1 MCAGIS
7 HLIQQLID
15 GLPDL
20 ISAAVDT
27 NPMLG
32 YGAVA
37 LVMLLENLIPPIP
50 SEVVMP
56 YAGYLV
62 YAGRL
67 QFLPTV
73 LAGLVGTVLGA
84 WFWYG
89 IGRWINEERIAGWL
103 ACRGRW
109 LGIQPDDLARSRSW
123 FNRHGS
129 AVVFWGRLIP
139 GVRTLVSVPAGIE
152 QMPQGRFLVW
162 TTAGSLIWTMLLT
175 LAGQAMGQAYRQVE
189 GLLAP
194 WAGGIKLV
202 LEVALVCGVLVLLRA
217 WQLRRRA
224 AGSEGQETGGPG

>member
-1 MCAGIS
+1 M
-7 HLIQQLID
+7 IQQLID

-20 ISAAVDT
+20 ISAAVET
-27 NPMLG
+27 SPLLG

-50 SEVVMP
+50 SEVLMP

-62 YAGRL
+62 HAGRL
-67 QFLPTV
+67 QLLPTV
-73 LAGLVGTVLGA
+73 AGA

-103 ACRGRW
+103 ASRGRW
-109 LGIQPDDLARSRSW
+109 LGTQPDDLAKSRRW

-152 QMPQGRFLVW
+152 LMPQAKFLAW
-162 TTAGSLIWTMLLT
+162 TTAGSLIWTTLLT
-175 LAGQAMGQAYRQVE
+175 LAGREMGQAYGLLE

-194 WAGGIKLV
+194 WAEGIKLV
-202 LEVALVCGVLVLLRA
+202 LEIALICGVLTLLRL
-217 WQLRRRA
+217 WQLRSRT
-224 AGSEGQETGGPG
+224 AGSEGQEPGGPG

>member
-1 MCAGIS
+1 MIK
-7 HLIQQLID
+7 QLID

-20 ISAAVDT
+20 ISAAVET

-62 YAGRL
+62 HAGQL

-73 LAGLVGTVLGA
+73 AAALVGTVLGA

-89 IGRWINEERIAGWL
+89 IGRCINEERIAGWL
-103 ACRGRW
+103 AGRGRW
-109 LGIQPDDLARSRSW
+109 LGIQPDDLAKSRRW

-152 QMPQGRFLVW
+152 MMPQAKFLAW
-162 TTAGSLIWTMLLT
+162 TTAGSLIWTTLLT
-175 LAGQAMGQAYRQVE
+175 LAGRAMGQAYGQVE

-194 WAGGIKLV
+194 WADGIKLA
-202 LEVALVCGVLVLLRA
+202 LAVALVCGVVALLLV
-217 WQLRRRA
+217 WQLRSRA
-224 AGSEGQETGGPG
+224 AGSADQEPGGPG

>member
-1 MCAGIS
+1 
-7 HLIQQLID
+7 LIKQLID

-20 ISAAVDT
+20 ISAAVET

-62 YAGRL
+62 HAGQL

-73 LAGLVGTVLGA
+73 AAALVGTVLGA

-103 ACRGRW
+103 AGHGRW

-152 QMPQGRFLVW
+152 MMPQGKFLAW
-162 TTAGSLIWTMLLT
+162 TTAGSLIWTTLLT
-175 LAGQAMGQAYRQVE
+175 LAGRAMGQAYGQVE

-194 WAGGIKLV
+194 WADGIKLA
-202 LEVALVCGVLVLLRA
+202 LAVALVCGVLVLLWVWR
-217 WQLRRRA
+217 LRSRA
-224 AGSEGQETGGPG
+224 AGSEGQDPGGPG

>member
-1 MCAGIS
+1 M
-7 HLIQQLID
+7 IQQLID

-20 ISAAVDT
+20 ISAAVET
-27 NPMLG
+27 NPLLG

-50 SEVVMP
+50 SEVLMP

-62 YAGRL
+62 HAGRL
-67 QFLPTV
+67 QLLPTV
-73 LAGLVGTVLGA
+73 AAGLVGTVLGA
-84 WFWYG
+84 WYWYG

-103 ACRGRW
+103 AYRGRW
-109 LGIQPDDLARSRSW
+109 LGIQPDDLAKSRRW

-152 QMPQGRFLVW
+152 LMPQAKFLAW
-162 TTAGSLIWTMLLT
+162 TTAGSLIWTTLLT
-175 LAGQAMGQAYRQVE
+175 LAGREMGQAYGQLE

-202 LEVALVCGVLVLLRA
+202 LELALVCGVLTLLRL
-217 WQLRRRA
+217 WQLRSRA
-224 AGSEGQETGGPG
+224 ARSEGQDPGGPV